1 MSIYSG
7 PVFDMAARQFEKV
20 ADHLDMPVSERARL
34 LYPKRTFAVSVPIHK
49 DDGSTEVFQGYRVQH
64 HLTLGP
70 TKGAR
75 GFPPRWIS
83 ARWRRWRCG

>member
-34 LYPKRTFAVSVPIHK
+34 LYPKRTLAVSVP
-49 DDGSTEVFQGYRVQH
+49 STATTARPRCSRVFGCS
-64 HLTLGP
+64 T
-70 TKGAR
+70 T
-75 GFPPRWIS
+75 
-83 ARWRRWRCG
+83 